1 MKCPVCE
8 AMLSDGECL
17 ECRALSEA
25 LSALRE
31 EPLPPLVV
39 RIPRRGRVVY
49 PSIVTAGVAAA
60 AAVVVLMLAL
70 PYLRRAET
78 VPAVRGP
85 ALATVVQPEVR
96 PAKAEPLKIKILTP
110 DPNVVIYWLVTPKE
124 GE

>member
-8 AMLSDGECL
+8 AMLTGDTVCL
-17 ECRALSEA
+17 ECRALDEA

-39 RIPRRGRVVY
+39 RIPRRGRAVY
-49 PSIVTAGVAAA
+49 PWVAAA
-60 AAVVVLMLAL
+60 AAAAVLMLAA
-70 PYLRRAET
+70 PYLRRGETTPVVRSPAAATVAET
-78 VPAVRGP
+78 PQA
-85 ALATVVQPEVR
+85 R

-110 DPNVVIYWLVTPKE
+110 DPEVVIYWLVTPKE

>member
-8 AMLSDGECL
+8 AMLADGECA
-17 ECRALSEA
+17 ECRALTEA

-31 EPLPPLVV
+31 EQLSPLVV

-49 PSIVTAGVAAA
+49 PSIVTAGIAAA
-60 AAVVVLMLAL
+60 AAVVLMLAL
-70 PYLRRAET
+70 PYWRRGEPVA
-78 VPAVRGP
+78 AVRSP
-85 ALATVVQPEVR
+85 APAAVKVREVR

-110 DPNVVIYWLVTPKE
+110 DPDVVIYWLVQPKE